1 MELLAY
7 ILAMET
13 NDEFLKE
20 LLMELFTKDERDMIC
35 QRLKIVTLLKK
46 KIPQYEIAKIL
57 NASLCSIT
65 RGAKELKK
73 PNSALSTIVDKYLI
87 NNEEFQESLNKS
99 LQKQ

>member
-20 LLMELFTKDERDMIC
+20 LLMELFTKDERDMIR

>member
-20 LLMELFTKDERDMIC
+20 LLMELFTKDERDMIW

-73 PNSALSTIVDKYLI
+73 PNSALSTIVVKYLI